1 MKREDIKKFFP
12 DATEEQLKG
21 LLDINT
27 ADIGKAKGELEAVKA
42 DLEKANG
49 TLKEYETTIADMK
62 KSAEGNEDF
71 KKKFE
76 ELEQRIADEKA
87 EAEKKAKEEAEEA
100 EYSNR
105 FKTVVG
111 EQKWRD
117 ALTEKAVYAEFKT
130 ALQDETNK
138 GKGDK
143 DILAALTQDKEY
155 FAKDPARVPAF
166 SRGTGFAGGEV
177 DDAAERQW
185 AYPPRRTK
193 ENRKE
198 NETWRTA
205 LHFSK
210 NTLTCWTRSIRMR
223 PLPLRWTAI

>member
-27 ADIGKAKGELEAVKA
+27 ADIGKAKGEFEAVKT

-62 KSAEGNEDF
+62 KSTEGNEDF

-76 ELEQRIADEKA
+76 DLEQRIADEKA

-130 ALQDETNK
+130 ALQDEANK

-177 DDAAERQW
+177 DDAAVR
-185 AYPPRRTK
+185 AAMGLSPKK
-193 ENRKE
+193 E
-198 NETWRTA
+198 
-205 LHFSK
+205 
-210 NTLTCWTRSIRMR
+210 
-223 PLPLRWTAI
+223 

>member
-1 MKREDIKKFFP
+1 MKREDIKKIFP

-49 TLKEYETTIADMK
+49 TLREYETTIADMK

-117 ALTEKAVYAEFKT
+117 ELTEKAVYAEFKT
-130 ALQDETNK
+130 ALQDEANK

-166 SRGTGFAGGEV
+166 SRGTGFAGGAA
-177 DDAAERQW
+177 DDAAVR
-185 AYPPRRTK
+185 AAMGLSPK
-193 ENRKE
+193 KD
-198 NETWRTA
+198 
-205 LHFSK
+205 
-210 NTLTCWTRSIRMR
+210 
-223 PLPLRWTAI
+223 

>member
-27 ADIGKAKGELEAVKA
+27 ADIGKAKGELETVKA

-49 TLKEYETTIADMK
+49 TLKEYETTIADLK

-87 EAEKKAKEEAEEA
+87 AAEKKAKEEAEEA

-117 ALTEKAVYAEFKT
+117 ELTEKAVYAEFKT
-130 ALQDETNK
+130 ALQDEANK

-143 DILAALTQDKEY
+143 DILETLT
-155 FAKDPARVPAF
+155 KDRNYWENPNQPANMAGM
-166 SRGTGFAGGEV
+166 GTNVNTNGANPFNFHFAGVRAKE
-177 DDAAERQW
+177 
-185 AYPPRRTK
+185 TK
-193 ENRKE
+193 
-198 NETWRTA
+198 
-205 LHFSK
+205 
-210 NTLTCWTRSIRMR
+210 
-223 PLPLRWTAI
+223 

>member
-27 ADIGKAKGELEAVKA
+27 ADIGKAKGEFEAVKT

-49 TLKEYETTIADMK
+49 TLKEYETTIADLK

-76 ELEQRIADEKA
+76 DLEQRIADEKA

-117 ALTEKAVYAEFKT
+117 ELTEKAVYAEFKT
-130 ALQDETNK
+130 ALQDEANK

-177 DDAAERQW
+177 DDAAVR
-185 AYPPRRTK
+185 AAMGLSPK
-193 ENRKE
+193 KD
-198 NETWRTA
+198 
-205 LHFSK
+205 
-210 NTLTCWTRSIRMR
+210 
-223 PLPLRWTAI
+223 

>member
-1 MKREDIKKFFP
+1 MKREDIKKIFP

-27 ADIGKAKGELEAVKA
+27 ADIGKAKGELETVRA

-49 TLKEYETTIADMK
+49 TLKEYETTIADLK

-87 EAEKKAKEEAEEA
+87 EAEKKAKAEAEEA

-130 ALQDETNK
+130 ALQDEANK

-143 DILAALTQDKEY
+143 DVLAALTQDKEY

-177 DDAAERQW
+177 DDAAVR
-185 AYPPRRTK
+185 AAMGLSPKK
-193 ENRKE
+193 E
-198 NETWRTA
+198 
-205 LHFSK
+205 
-210 NTLTCWTRSIRMR
+210 
-223 PLPLRWTAI
+223 

>member
-1 MKREDIKKFFP
+1 MKREDVKKIFP

-49 TLKEYETTIADMK
+49 TLREYETTIADMK
-62 KSAEGNEDF
+62 KSTEGNEDF

-100 EYSNR
+100 EYSSR

-117 ALTEKAVYAEFKT
+117 ELTEKAVYAEFKT
-130 ALQDETNK
+130 ALQDEANK

-177 DDAAERQW
+177 DDAAVR
-185 AYPPRRTK
+185 AAMGLSPK
-193 ENRKE
+193 KD
-198 NETWRTA
+198 
-205 LHFSK
+205 
-210 NTLTCWTRSIRMR
+210 
-223 PLPLRWTAI
+223 

>member
-1 MKREDIKKFFP
+1 MKREDIKKIFP

-27 ADIGKAKGELEAVKA
+27 ADIGKAKGELEEVKA

-117 ALTEKAVYAEFKT
+117 ELTEKAVYAEFKT
-130 ALQDETNK
+130 ALQDEANK

-177 DDAAERQW
+177 DDAAVR
-185 AYPPRRTK
+185 AAMGLSPK
-193 ENRKE
+193 K
-198 NETWRTA
+198 
-205 LHFSK
+205 H
-210 NTLTCWTRSIRMR
+210 
-223 PLPLRWTAI
+223 

>member
-27 ADIGKAKGELEAVKA
+27 ADIGKAKGELETVRA

-49 TLKEYETTIADMK
+49 TLKEYETTIADLK

-76 ELEQRIADEKA
+76 DLEQRIADEKA

-177 DDAAERQW
+177 DDAAVR
-185 AYPPRRTK
+185 AAMGLSPK
-193 ENRKE
+193 KD
-198 NETWRTA
+198 
-205 LHFSK
+205 
-210 NTLTCWTRSIRMR
+210 
-223 PLPLRWTAI
+223 

>member
-27 ADIGKAKGELEAVKA
+27 ADIGKAKGELETVKA
-42 DLEKANG
+42 NLEKANG
-49 TLKEYETTIADMK
+49 TLKEYETTIADLK

-87 EAEKKAKEEAEEA
+87 EAEKKAKEEAEED
-100 EYSNR
+100 EYSSR

-117 ALTEKAVYAEFKT
+117 ELTEKAVYAEFKT
-130 ALQDETNK
+130 ALQDEANK

-177 DDAAERQW
+177 DDAAVR
-185 AYPPRRTK
+185 AAMGLSPK
-193 ENRKE
+193 KD
-198 NETWRTA
+198 
-205 LHFSK
+205 
-210 NTLTCWTRSIRMR
+210 
-223 PLPLRWTAI
+223 

>member
-1 MKREDIKKFFP
+1 MKREDIKKIFP

-100 EYSNR
+100 EYANR

-117 ALTEKAVYAEFKT
+117 ELTEKAVYAEFKT
-130 ALQDETNK
+130 ALQDEANK

-143 DILAALTQDKEY
+143 DILAALTQDKGY

-177 DDAAERQW
+177 DDAAVR
-185 AYPPRRTK
+185 AAMGLSPK
-193 ENRKE
+193 KD
-198 NETWRTA
+198 
-205 LHFSK
+205 
-210 NTLTCWTRSIRMR
+210 
-223 PLPLRWTAI
+223 

>member
-1 MKREDIKKFFP
+1 MKREDIKKIFP

-21 LLDINT
+21 LLDIDT
-27 ADIGKAKGELEAVKA
+27 ADIGKPKGELEAVKA

-177 DDAAERQW
+177 DDAAVR
-185 AYPPRRTK
+185 AAMGLSPK
-193 ENRKE
+193 KD
-198 NETWRTA
+198 
-205 LHFSK
+205 
-210 NTLTCWTRSIRMR
+210 
-223 PLPLRWTAI
+223 

>member
-1 MKREDIKKFFP
+1 MKREDIKKIFP

-27 ADIGKAKGELEAVKA
+27 ADIGKAKGEFEAVKT

-62 KSAEGNEDF
+62 KSAEGNDDF

-76 ELEQRIADEKA
+76 DLEQRIADEKA

-130 ALQDETNK
+130 ALQDEANK

-155 FAKDPARVPAF
+155 FAKDPAKIPAF

-177 DDAAERQW
+177 DDAAVR
-185 AYPPRRTK
+185 AAMGLSPK
-193 ENRKE
+193 KD
-198 NETWRTA
+198 
-205 LHFSK
+205 
-210 NTLTCWTRSIRMR
+210 
-223 PLPLRWTAI
+223 

>member
-1 MKREDIKKFFP
+1 MKREDIKKIFP

-27 ADIGKAKGELEAVKA
+27 ADIGKAKGELEAVKS

-100 EYSNR
+100 EYANR

-130 ALQDETNK
+130 ALQDEANK

-166 SRGTGFAGGEV
+166 SRWTGFAGGAA
-177 DDAAERQW
+177 DDAAVR
-185 AYPPRRTK
+185 AAMGLYPKK
-193 ENRKE
+193 E
-198 NETWRTA
+198 
-205 LHFSK
+205 
-210 NTLTCWTRSIRMR
+210 
-223 PLPLRWTAI
+223 

>member
-12 DATEEQLKG
+12 DATEEQMKG

-27 ADIGKAKGELEAVKA
+27 ADIGKAKGELEAVKT

-76 ELEQRIADEKA
+76 DLEQRIADEKA

-130 ALQDETNK
+130 ALQDEANK

-177 DDAAERQW
+177 DDAAVR
-185 AYPPRRTK
+185 AAMGLSPK
-193 ENRKE
+193 KD
-198 NETWRTA
+198 
-205 LHFSK
+205 
-210 NTLTCWTRSIRMR
+210 
-223 PLPLRWTAI
+223 

>member
-1 MKREDIKKFFP
+1 MKREDIKKIFP

-27 ADIGKAKGELEAVKA
+27 ADIGRAKGELETVRA

-76 ELEQRIADEKA
+76 DLEQRIADEKA
-87 EAEKKAKEEAEEA
+87 EAERKAKEEAEEA

-130 ALQDETNK
+130 ALQDEANK

-177 DDAAERQW
+177 DDAAVR
-185 AYPPRRTK
+185 AAMGLSPK
-193 ENRKE
+193 KD
-198 NETWRTA
+198 
-205 LHFSK
+205 
-210 NTLTCWTRSIRMR
+210 
-223 PLPLRWTAI
+223 

>member
-1 MKREDIKKFFP
+1 MKREDIKKIFP

-49 TLKEYETTIADMK
+49 TLREYETTIADMK

-100 EYSNR
+100 EYANR

-130 ALQDETNK
+130 ALQDEANK

-177 DDAAERQW
+177 DDAAVR
-185 AYPPRRTK
+185 AAMGLSPK
-193 ENRKE
+193 KD
-198 NETWRTA
+198 
-205 LHFSK
+205 
-210 NTLTCWTRSIRMR
+210 
-223 PLPLRWTAI
+223 

>member
-1 MKREDIKKFFP
+1 MKREDIKKIFP

-27 ADIGKAKGELEAVKA
+27 ADIGKAKGELETVRA

-76 ELEQRIADEKA
+76 DLEQRIADEKA

-117 ALTEKAVYAEFKT
+117 ELTEKAVYAEFKT
-130 ALQDETNK
+130 ALQDEANK

-177 DDAAERQW
+177 DDAAVR
-185 AYPPRRTK
+185 AAMGLSPK
-193 ENRKE
+193 KD
-198 NETWRTA
+198 
-205 LHFSK
+205 
-210 NTLTCWTRSIRMR
+210 
-223 PLPLRWTAI
+223 

>member
-1 MKREDIKKFFP
+1 MKREDIKKIFP

-27 ADIGKAKGELEAVKA
+27 ADIGKAKGELEK
-42 DLEKANG
+42 
-49 TLKEYETTIADMK
+49 
-62 KSAEGNEDF
+62 GNEDF

-76 ELEQRIADEKA
+76 DLEQRIADEKA

-100 EYSNR
+100 EHSNR
-105 FKTVVG
+105 FKTAVG

-130 ALQDETNK
+130 ALQDKANK

-166 SRGTGFAGGEV
+166 SRGTDFAGGGV
-177 DDAAERQW
+177 DDAAVR
-185 AYPPRRTK
+185 AAMGLSPK
-193 ENRKE
+193 KD
-198 NETWRTA
+198 
-205 LHFSK
+205 
-210 NTLTCWTRSIRMR
+210 
-223 PLPLRWTAI
+223 

>member
-1 MKREDIKKFFP
+1 MKREDIKKIFP

-76 ELEQRIADEKA
+76 DLEQRIADEKA
-87 EAEKKAKEEAEEA
+87 EAERKAKEEAEEA

-130 ALQDETNK
+130 ALQDEANK

-166 SRGTGFAGGEV
+166 SRGTGFAGGGV
-177 DDAAERQW
+177 DDAAVR
-185 AYPPRRTK
+185 AAMGLSPK
-193 ENRKE
+193 KD
-198 NETWRTA
+198 
-205 LHFSK
+205 
-210 NTLTCWTRSIRMR
+210 
-223 PLPLRWTAI
+223 

>member
-1 MKREDIKKFFP
+1 MKREDIKKIFP

-27 ADIGKAKGELEAVKA
+27 ADIGRAKADLETVRA

-49 TLKEYETTIADMK
+49 TLKEYETTIADLK

-76 ELEQRIADEKA
+76 DLEQRIADEKT

-130 ALQDETNK
+130 ALQDEANK

-155 FAKDPARVPAF
+155 FAKDPARAPAF
-166 SRGTGFAGGEV
+166 SRGTGFAGGGV
-177 DDAAERQW
+177 DDAAVR
-185 AYPPRRTK
+185 AAMGLSPK
-193 ENRKE
+193 KD
-198 NETWRTA
+198 
-205 LHFSK
+205 
-210 NTLTCWTRSIRMR
+210 
-223 PLPLRWTAI
+223 

>member
-1 MKREDIKKFFP
+1 MKREDIKKIFP

-27 ADIGKAKGELEAVKA
+27 ADIGKAKGELETVRAE
-42 DLEKANG
+42 LEKANG
-49 TLKEYETTIADMK
+49 TLKEYETTIADLK

-100 EYSNR
+100 EYANR

-130 ALQDETNK
+130 ALQDEANK

-143 DILAALTQDKEY
+143 DILETLT
-155 FAKDPARVPAF
+155 KDRNYWENPNQPANMAGM
-166 SRGTGFAGGEV
+166 GTNVNTNGANPFNFHFAGVRAKE
-177 DDAAERQW
+177 
-185 AYPPRRTK
+185 TK
-193 ENRKE
+193 
-198 NETWRTA
+198 
-205 LHFSK
+205 
-210 NTLTCWTRSIRMR
+210 
-223 PLPLRWTAI
+223 

>member
-1 MKREDIKKFFP
+1 MKREDIKKIFP

-27 ADIGKAKGELEAVKA
+27 ADIGKAKGDLETVKA

-117 ALTEKAVYAEFKT
+117 ELTEKAVYAEFKT
-130 ALQDETNK
+130 ALQDEANK

-177 DDAAERQW
+177 DDAAVR
-185 AYPPRRTK
+185 AAMGLSPK
-193 ENRKE
+193 KD
-198 NETWRTA
+198 
-205 LHFSK
+205 
-210 NTLTCWTRSIRMR
+210 
-223 PLPLRWTAI
+223 

>member
-1 MKREDIKKFFP
+1 MKREDIKKLFP

-27 ADIGKAKGELEAVKA
+27 ADIGRAKGELETVKA

-49 TLKEYETTIADMK
+49 TLKEYETTIVDLK

-87 EAEKKAKEEAEEA
+87 EAEKKAKAEAEEA

-117 ALTEKAVYAEFKT
+117 ELTEKAVYAEFKT
-130 ALQDETNK
+130 ALQDEANK

-143 DILAALTQDKEY
+143 DILETLT
-155 FAKDPARVPAF
+155 KDRNYWENPNQPANMAGM
-166 SRGTGFAGGEV
+166 GTNVNTNSANPFNFHFAGVRAKE
-177 DDAAERQW
+177 
-185 AYPPRRTK
+185 TK
-193 ENRKE
+193 
-198 NETWRTA
+198 
-205 LHFSK
+205 
-210 NTLTCWTRSIRMR
+210 
-223 PLPLRWTAI
+223 

>member
-1 MKREDIKKFFP
+1 MKREDIKKIFP

-27 ADIGKAKGELEAVKA
+27 ADIGKAKGELEAVKTE
-42 DLEKANG
+42 LEKANG

-87 EAEKKAKEEAEEA
+87 AAERKAKEEAEEA

-177 DDAAERQW
+177 DDAAVR
-185 AYPPRRTK
+185 AAMGLSPK
-193 ENRKE
+193 KD
-198 NETWRTA
+198 
-205 LHFSK
+205 
-210 NTLTCWTRSIRMR
+210 
-223 PLPLRWTAI
+223 

>member
-1 MKREDIKKFFP
+1 MKREDIKKIFP

-27 ADIGKAKGELEAVKA
+27 ADIGKAKGEFEAVKA

-49 TLKEYETTIADMK
+49 TLKEYETTIADLK

-87 EAEKKAKEEAEEA
+87 EAEKKAKAEAEEA

-130 ALQDETNK
+130 ALQDEANK

-177 DDAAERQW
+177 DDAAVR
-185 AYPPRRTK
+185 AAMGLSPK
-193 ENRKE
+193 KD
-198 NETWRTA
+198 
-205 LHFSK
+205 
-210 NTLTCWTRSIRMR
+210 
-223 PLPLRWTAI
+223 

>member
-27 ADIGKAKGELEAVKA
+27 ADIGRAKGELETVRA

-49 TLKEYETTIADMK
+49 TLKEYETTIADLK
-62 KSAEGNEDF
+62 KSTEGNEDF

-117 ALTEKAVYAEFKT
+117 ELTEKAVYAEFKT
-130 ALQDETNK
+130 ALQDEANK
-138 GKGDK
+138 GEGDK

-177 DDAAERQW
+177 DDAAVR
-185 AYPPRRTK
+185 AAMGLSPK
-193 ENRKE
+193 KD
-198 NETWRTA
+198 
-205 LHFSK
+205 
-210 NTLTCWTRSIRMR
+210 
-223 PLPLRWTAI
+223 

>member
-1 MKREDIKKFFP
+1 MKREDIKKIFP

-87 EAEKKAKEEAEEA
+87 AA
-100 EYSNR
+100 
-105 FKTVVG
+105 
-111 EQKWRD
+111 
-117 ALTEKAVYAEFKT
+117 
-130 ALQDETNK
+130 ETNK

-177 DDAAERQW
+177 DDAAVR
-185 AYPPRRTK
+185 AAMGLSPK
-193 ENRKE
+193 KD
-198 NETWRTA
+198 
-205 LHFSK
+205 
-210 NTLTCWTRSIRMR
+210 
-223 PLPLRWTAI
+223 

>member
-1 MKREDIKKFFP
+1 MKREDIKKIFP

-27 ADIGKAKGELEAVKA
+27 ADIGKAKGELEAVKV

-76 ELEQRIADEKA
+76 DLEQRIADEKA
-87 EAEKKAKEEAEEA
+87 EAEKKAREEAEEA

-130 ALQDETNK
+130 ALQDEANK

-166 SRGTGFAGGEV
+166 SKGTGFAGGAA
-177 DDAAERQW
+177 DDAAVR
-185 AYPPRRTK
+185 AAMGLSPKK
-193 ENRKE
+193 E
-198 NETWRTA
+198 
-205 LHFSK
+205 
-210 NTLTCWTRSIRMR
+210 
-223 PLPLRWTAI
+223 

>member
-1 MKREDIKKFFP
+1 MKREDIKKIFP

-27 ADIGKAKGELEAVKA
+27 ADIGKAKGELETVRA

-87 EAEKKAKEEAEEA
+87 EAEKKAKAEAEEA

-130 ALQDETNK
+130 ALQDEANK

-177 DDAAERQW
+177 DDAAVR
-185 AYPPRRTK
+185 AAMGLSPK
-193 ENRKE
+193 KD
-198 NETWRTA
+198 
-205 LHFSK
+205 
-210 NTLTCWTRSIRMR
+210 
-223 PLPLRWTAI
+223 

>member
-1 MKREDIKKFFP
+1 MKREDIKKIFP

-49 TLKEYETTIADMK
+49 TLREYETTIADMK

-87 EAEKKAKEEAEEA
+87 EAEKKAKAEAEEA

-117 ALTEKAVYAEFKT
+117 ELTEKAVYAEFKT
-130 ALQDETNK
+130 ALQDEANK

-166 SRGTGFAGGEV
+166 SRGTGIAGGDTNGANPFNFHFAGVRVKE
-177 DDAAERQW
+177 
-185 AYPPRRTK
+185 TK
-193 ENRKE
+193 
-198 NETWRTA
+198 
-205 LHFSK
+205 
-210 NTLTCWTRSIRMR
+210 
-223 PLPLRWTAI
+223 

>member
-1 MKREDIKKFFP
+1 MKREDIKKLFP

-27 ADIGKAKGELEAVKA
+27 ADIGKAKGELETVRA

-76 ELEQRIADEKA
+76 DLEQRIADEKA

-177 DDAAERQW
+177 DDAAVR
-185 AYPPRRTK
+185 AAMGLSPKK
-193 ENRKE
+193 E
-198 NETWRTA
+198 
-205 LHFSK
+205 
-210 NTLTCWTRSIRMR
+210 
-223 PLPLRWTAI
+223 

>member
-1 MKREDIKKFFP
+1 MKREDIKKIFP

-87 EAEKKAKEEAEEA
+87 AAERKAKEEAEEA
-100 EYSNR
+100 CLLYTSC
-105 FKTVVG
+105 
-111 EQKWRD
+111 RD
-117 ALTEKAVYAEFKT
+117 AGNPHHQSIPDAWRQQFFCILQLQPTEKPEQLGKPGVLTAE
-130 ALQDETNK
+130 
-138 GKGDK
+138 GKPLG
-143 DILAALTQDKEY
+143 
-155 FAKDPARVPAF
+155 
-166 SRGTGFAGGEV
+166 
-177 DDAAERQW
+177 
-185 AYPPRRTK
+185 AY
-193 ENRKE
+193 
-198 NETWRTA
+198 
-205 LHFSK
+205 L
-210 NTLTCWTRSIRMR
+210 
-223 PLPLRWTAI
+223 

>member
-27 ADIGKAKGELEAVKA
+27 ADIGKAKGELETVKA
-42 DLEKANG
+42 NLEKANG
-49 TLKEYETTIADMK
+49 TLKEYETTIADLK

-177 DDAAERQW
+177 DDAAVR
-185 AYPPRRTK
+185 AAMGLSPK
-193 ENRKE
+193 KD
-198 NETWRTA
+198 
-205 LHFSK
+205 
-210 NTLTCWTRSIRMR
+210 
-223 PLPLRWTAI
+223 

>member
-27 ADIGKAKGELEAVKA
+27 ADIGRAKGELETVKA

-76 ELEQRIADEKA
+76 DLEQRIADEKA
-87 EAEKKAKEEAEEA
+87 EAERKAKEEAEEA

-117 ALTEKAVYAEFKT
+117 ELTEKAVYAEFKT
-130 ALQDETNK
+130 ALQDEANK

-177 DDAAERQW
+177 DDAAVR
-185 AYPPRRTK
+185 AAMGLSPK
-193 ENRKE
+193 KD
-198 NETWRTA
+198 
-205 LHFSK
+205 
-210 NTLTCWTRSIRMR
+210 
-223 PLPLRWTAI
+223 

>member
-27 ADIGKAKGELEAVKA
+27 ADIGKAKGEFEAVKT

-49 TLKEYETTIADMK
+49 TLKEYETTIADLK
-62 KSAEGNEDF
+62 KSAECNEDF

-76 ELEQRIADEKA
+76 DLEQRIADEKD
-87 EAEKKAKEEAEEA
+87 EAEKKAKAEAEEA
-100 EYSNR
+100 EYANR

-117 ALTEKAVYAEFKT
+117 ELTEKAVYAEFKT
-130 ALQDETNK
+130 ALQDEANK

-177 DDAAERQW
+177 DDAAVR
-185 AYPPRRTK
+185 AAMGLSPK
-193 ENRKE
+193 KD
-198 NETWRTA
+198 
-205 LHFSK
+205 
-210 NTLTCWTRSIRMR
+210 
-223 PLPLRWTAI
+223 

>member
-1 MKREDIKKFFP
+1 MKREDIKKIFP

-27 ADIGKAKGELEAVKA
+27 ADIGKAKGEFEAVKTE
-42 DLEKANG
+42 LEKANG

-76 ELEQRIADEKA
+76 DLEQRIADEKA
-87 EAEKKAKEEAEEA
+87 EAEKKAKAEAEEA

-130 ALQDETNK
+130 ALQDEANK

-177 DDAAERQW
+177 DDAAVR
-185 AYPPRRTK
+185 AAMGLSPK
-193 ENRKE
+193 KD
-198 NETWRTA
+198 
-205 LHFSK
+205 
-210 NTLTCWTRSIRMR
+210 
-223 PLPLRWTAI
+223 